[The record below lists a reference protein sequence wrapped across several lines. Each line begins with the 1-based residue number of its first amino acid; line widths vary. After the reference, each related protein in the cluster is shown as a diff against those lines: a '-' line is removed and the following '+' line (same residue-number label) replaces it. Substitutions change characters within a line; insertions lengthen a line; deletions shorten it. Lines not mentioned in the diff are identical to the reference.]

1 MTQLKKA
8 ITEAGID
15 VFTLN
20 HSFRKVPKE
29 RTYIYDLCKRS
40 IVFCI
45 VDMCVRAAVD
55 LNNNEELFDHKSD
68 ARVFS
73 FRKFVLV
80 SFGGAVPLHQNLLKE
95 QIDHV
100 GSIFKQIVSDGGAS

>member
-1 MTQLKKA
+1 MTCASVLLYFVLL
-8 ITEAGID
+8 T
-15 VFTLN
+15 
-20 HSFRKVPKE
+20 
-29 RTYIYDLCKRS
+29 
-40 IVFCI
+40 
-45 VDMCVRAAVD
+45 CVCAAVD